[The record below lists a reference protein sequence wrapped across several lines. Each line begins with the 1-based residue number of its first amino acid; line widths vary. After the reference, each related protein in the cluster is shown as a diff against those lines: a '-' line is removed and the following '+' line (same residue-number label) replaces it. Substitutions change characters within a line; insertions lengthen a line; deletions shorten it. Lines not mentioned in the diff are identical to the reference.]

1 MRSLCQKRFLGDGT
15 NPQAAWLWVITF
27 LSFIHHSWG
36 TRWGA
41 VCLLGS
47 PRSCRVCVGGTE
59 TTQEVC
65 TPKCYRV
72 QSCGIALPTR
82 RSEEKDGSETGD
94 IYPTGP
100 ATSAQPASPVRMPL
114 RAEEKIGEREW
125 MDQVSS
131 YPRCCRR
138 AVACD
143 SFLSCM

>member
-1 MRSLCQKRFLGDGT
+1 MGSSCQRRSLGDGT
-15 NPQAAWLWVITF
+15 SPWAAWLGVITF
-27 LSFIHHSWG
+27 HLSIHHSLG
-36 TRWGA
+36 MGLGA

-47 PRSCRVCVGGTE
+47 PWSCPVCVGGTE

-143 SFLSCM
+143 LFLSCM